1 MEMDPALMLKIG
13 VTLFSLVTL
22 YLFRRKIM
30 NIIDGLLVGGDVTDY
45 EGKTASEVYESINEK
60 LDTILKER

>member
-1 MEMDPALMLKIG
+1 MDIDPVLMLKIG
-13 VTLFSLVTL
+13 ITLFSLVTL

-30 NIIDGLLVGGDVTDY
+30 SIIDGLIIGGDVTDY
-45 EGKTASEVYESINEK
+45 EGKKASEVYDSINEK